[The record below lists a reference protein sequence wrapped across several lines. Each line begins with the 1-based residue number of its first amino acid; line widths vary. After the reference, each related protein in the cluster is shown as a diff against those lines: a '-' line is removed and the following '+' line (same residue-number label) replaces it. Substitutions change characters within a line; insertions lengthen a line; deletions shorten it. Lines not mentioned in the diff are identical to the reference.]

1 MSKQGKRDTY
11 KYRAMK
17 NRRTVHVG
25 ITNDLGRREH
35 EHNRDIGPGV
45 RLVQEGRRTTR
56 EAALKWERQQTKKG
70 RPTRK

>member
-11 KYRAMK
+11 KYRATK

-25 ITNDLGRREH
+25 ITNDLGRRER
-35 EHNRDIGPGV
+35 EHSRDIGPGV